1 MARTHW
7 IPTHWIYAM
16 LNLRKTS
23 KLFSALA
30 KTLATVLLIG
40 GIGALIVVFNPQSG
54 VKVSQANI
62 VATEFAPR
70 SRAARF
76 TDSLRALGHGE
87 PLALELNGG
96 RIFSSS
102 AQYQA
107 TPQQVLQRYQ
117 REFVR
122 QRLNTQA
129 WDHMRFDT
137 TMQRQRA
144 SLAGELV
151 PHKIAPNH
159 IIMYGSDLSSGA
171 QTPGEIFRQFDPTRS
186 PAQTFSAYRWV
197 EIYQEPD
204 ASGSTVFATWSDD
217 TFDYTQMQPKKG
229 RQMRQSVDPR
239 VPICPNCVLV
249 NQLADVGSP
258 GTHLSYTFTTT
269 HGLQQLTSFYRSQLE
284 QAGWQPADET
294 HRVWSA
300 LQDKIDTGLKPAEFI
315 RLRRDDLHIELMISP
330 MDKRTHSVRAVLS
343 DDTYHRAQRQAHA
356 R

>member
-1 MARTHW
+1 MFCQRT
-7 IPTHWIYAM
+7 
-16 LNLRKTS
+16 KS
-23 KLFSALA
+23 KLLSALA
-30 KTLATVLLIG
+30 KSLATVLLIG
-40 GIGALIVVFNPQSG
+40 GIGALILVINPQTG

-62 VATEFAPR
+62 VTTAFAPR
-70 SRAARF
+70 SPAARF
-76 TDSLRALGHGE
+76 TDSLRALGHAE
-87 PLALELNGG
+87 PLALELNGSP
-96 RIFSSS
+96 IFSSS

-107 TPQQVLQRYQ
+107 TPQQVLERYQ
-117 REFVR
+117 SEFVR
-122 QRLNTQA
+122 QHLNSQA
-129 WDHMRFDT
+129 WNDMRFDT

-171 QTPGEIFRQFDPTRS
+171 QTPGEIYRQFDPTRS

-204 ASGSTVFATWSDD
+204 ASGSTVFASWSDEL
-217 TFDYTQMQPKKG
+217 FEYTNMQPKKG
-229 RQMRQSVDPR
+229 REMRQSVDPR

-249 NQLADVGSP
+249 NQLADLGSP

-269 HGLQQLTSFYRSQLE
+269 HGLQQLTSFYRSQLQ

-294 HRVWSA
+294 HTVWSA
-300 LQDKIDTGLKPAEFI
+300 LQDKVDTGLAPAEYL
-315 RLRRDDLHIELMISP
+315 RLRRDNLQLDLMISP
-330 MDKRTHSVRAVLS
+330 MDMRTHSVRAVLS
-343 DDTYHRAQRQAHA
+343 DDTYQRALSQTDA